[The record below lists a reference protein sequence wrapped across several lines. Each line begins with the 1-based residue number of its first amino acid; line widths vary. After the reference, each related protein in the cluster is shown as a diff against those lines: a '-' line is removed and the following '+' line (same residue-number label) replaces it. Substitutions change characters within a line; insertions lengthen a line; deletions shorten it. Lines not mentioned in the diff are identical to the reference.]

1 MTLTTDIGKPL
12 TAVLSES
19 RQSAPLVQVEC
30 NGFDPVEFVS
40 CSGWTAKSV
49 SFFFFF
55 LACFPTSMR
64 ADCNALPMNVV

>member
-40 CSGWTAKSV
+40 CSGWKAKSV
-49 SFFFFF
+49 SFFFA
-55 LACFPTSMR
+55 ACLPTSMR
-64 ADCNALPMNVV
+64 ADCNALTMNVV